1 MQYKYRYEGKL
12 HINYP
17 NARLQQMGV
26 DAYYDGTLPFSF
38 KHEVNTLNEQEVIF
52 IARGL
57 FNWNYQPKWCAVTG
71 VTFTVSEGEL

>member
-1 MQYKYRYEGKL
+1 MQYKYQYEGKL

-17 NARLQQMGV
+17 NERLQKIGV
-26 DAYYDGTLPFSF
+26 DSYYDGVLNFTF
-38 KHEVNTLNEQEVIF
+38 KHEVGDLNGQEVIF

-71 VTFTVSEGEL
+71 VTFTVSAIEV